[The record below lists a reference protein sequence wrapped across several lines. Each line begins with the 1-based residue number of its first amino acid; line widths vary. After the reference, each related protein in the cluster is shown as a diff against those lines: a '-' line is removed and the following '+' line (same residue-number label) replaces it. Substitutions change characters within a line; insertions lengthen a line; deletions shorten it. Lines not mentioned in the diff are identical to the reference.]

1 MILEHHLAV
10 LLFSISGV
18 ILSFTSLILV
28 LVLYFFGKS
37 KLHQIFALF
46 NFAIAWWGVC
56 AFFIGRSHNAHLSLF
71 LFKLA
76 HLGIIFIAV
85 FFYHFSCILSN
96 IKRTPLIL
104 FAYFQGAVFSV
115 LILSSFLGCPIPF
128 ISHVEETKDAF
139 IYLRSDG
146 FVYPVFIAIW
156 LLLVSFALIETF
168 HKYRAES
175 SGIKKNQLGHV
186 LLLFCVGFSGALSNF
201 LPAFFIQ
208 IVPLGNLTIP
218 IYCIGVAYAILKYRL
233 LDITIA
239 ITRVGIFVTVYTLVL
254 GIPVW
259 VGLKTLGAG
268 LWLIPIGLMAIL
280 ATVGPFVFLF
290 VQKRTESR
298 MLSEQRKYQATLRQ
312 ASSGM
317 GRIRDLKKL
326 LNLIVFVLTR
336 VVRIE
341 RVLIYFVDKDS
352 AVARLNA
359 LRRVSVSDHIP
370 KMLPLGHPL
379 LAYFASTFAP
389 LVREELQQRMGS
401 ERDPDLDLLEHGMQ
415 ELNAELVFPIFI
427 RANLA
432 AVVVLGKKLNGR
444 IYSEDDLMVFS
455 ILANQA
461 SLAIENALSYE
472 NMKKTQ
478 EQLFKAEKMATIGT
492 MADGLSHQ
500 INNRLHALGFIAS
513 DILDTVKLRRPLF
526 NTPQLQ
532 AVADEIEHS
541 LARIQDNVTR
551 GGEIVQGLMKYTRKG
566 DEGVAA
572 CRIDDIVMT
581 AREMAQFKIRSVE
594 FKVIKEYDPA
604 TAPKVRGNFTQL
616 QEVFF
621 NLIDNAYDAT
631 VQRKAERREEGYIP
645 TLRISAREI
654 DDVAEIVFS
663 DNGTGVN
670 PLDSEKLFTPFFTT
684 KATSKKGT
692 GLGLYIIRKII
703 EENHGGKV
711 EVRSVHGQGT
721 DMVLSLAISRD

>member
-1 MILEHHLAV
+1 MDDSVLSIHAFTLSGLILA
-10 LLFSISGV
+10 
-18 ILSFTSLILV
+18 FTSLV
-28 LVLYFFGKS
+28 LVLLLSIHGKTAI
-37 KLHQIFALF
+37 HRIWILF
-46 NFAIAWWGVC
+46 NLSVAWWG
-56 AFFIGRSHNAHLSLF
+56 IGVFLMGSSSNARHALLVT
-71 LFKLA
+71 KIA
-76 HLGIIFIAV
+76 YAGVIFIPV
-85 FFYHFSCILSN
+85 FFYHFSCVFSSIN
-96 IKRTPLIL
+96 RKYVIA
-104 FAYFQGAVFSV
+104 FAYAQAVFFCG
-115 LILSSFLGCPIPF
+115 LSLFGPARIPYISF
-128 ISHVEETKDAF
+128 VEKVGNSALF
-139 IYLRSDG
+139 YLRSSGRLYD
-146 FVYPVFIAIW
+146 IS
-156 LLLVSFALIETF
+156 LLLWISLVALGFFETVSQYLHETNS
-168 HKYRAES
+168 RR
-175 SGIKKNQLGHV
+175 KNQFLYLFLGFF
-186 LLLFCVGFSGALSNF
+186 LGFLGGLTNF
-201 LPAFFIQ
+201 LPVYGINV
-208 IVPLGNLTIP
+208 VPIGNFTISF
-218 IYCIGVAYAILKYRL
+218 YCVISTYAILKYRL
-233 LDITIA
+233 LDIKIA
-239 ITRVGIFVTVYTLVL
+239 VTSASIFFTVYTLVL
-254 GIPVW
+254 GIPVL
-259 VGLKTLGAG
+259 VGFKTMGNG
-268 LWLIPIGLMAIL
+268 PWLLPVSLMAVL
-280 ATVGPFVFLF
+280 ATIGPFVYLYI
-290 VQKRTESR
+290 QKQAENR

-317 GRIRDLKKL
+317 GRVRDLKKL
-326 LNLIVFVLTR
+326 LHLIVFVLTR

-341 RVLIYFVDKDS
+341 RVLVYFVDKDN

-359 LRRVSVSDHIP
+359 LRRVSISDNIP
-370 KMLPLGHPL
+370 NTLPLGHPL
-379 LAYFASTFAP
+379 LAYFASTFTP
-389 LVREELQQRMGS
+389 LAREELQQRMGS
-401 ERDPDLDLLEHGMQ
+401 ERVTDLVLLEQGMG

-513 DILDTVKLRRPLF
+513 DILDTVKLRRSLF

-532 AVADEIEHS
+532 SVADEIEHS

-551 GGEIVQGLMKYTRKG
+551 GGEIVQGLMKYTRKS
-566 DEGVAA
+566 DESVAA

-604 TAPKVRGNFTQL
+604 TAPKVLGNFTQL

-631 VQRKAERREEGYIP
+631 VQRKAERKEEGYVP
-645 TLRISAREI
+645 TLRISVREMG
-654 DDVAEIVFS
+654 DVVEIVFS
-663 DNGTGVN
+663 DNGAGVN
-670 PLDSEKLFTPFFTT
+670 ELDKEKLFTPFFTT

-711 EVRSVHGQGT
+711 EVRSALGQGT
-721 DMVLSLAISRD
+721 DMVLRLGISRA